1 MIEKGKI
8 PVVVVSFN
16 LRNPEEGPFAS
27 LRTPFYDQEVG
38 DFVVVS
44 DGNPNPIPRI
54 AIVQQVDWRKP
65 PYNSFH
71 SPACILTYL
80 NVKQL
85 LKDSMESQKEAY
97 EEAVQYTNRK
107 RQRKE
112 EIEAT
117 LRELRKEI
125 FKLGRELDTL

>member
-8 PVVVVSFN
+8 PTVVVSFN

-44 DGNPNPIPRI
+44 DGSHNPIPRI
-54 AIVQQVDWRKP
+54 AIVQQVEWRKP

-97 EEAVQYTNRK
+97 EEAIRYTDK
-107 RQRKE
+107 TQQRKK
-112 EIEAT
+112 EIENT
-117 LRELRKEI
+117 VRELQKEVI
-125 FKLGRELDTL
+125 KLIKELDTL

>member
-1 MIEKGKI
+1 MIVPGKI
-8 PVVVVSFN
+8 PTVVVSFD

-54 AIVQQVDWRKP
+54 AVVQQVEWRKP

-85 LKDSMESQKEAY
+85 LKDSMESQKDAY
-97 EEAVQYTNRK
+97 ERAIQYTSRAN
-107 RQRKE
+107 QRKQ
-112 EIEAT
+112 EIEST
-117 LRELRKEI
+117 VRELQKEI
-125 FKLGRELDTL
+125 LKLVKELDTL

>member
-1 MIEKGKI
+1 MIET
-8 PVVVVSFN
+8 VVVSFD

-44 DGNPNPIPRI
+44 DGSHNPIPRI

-85 LKDSMESQKEAY
+85 LKDSMESQKETY
-97 EEAVQYTNRK
+97 ERAIQYTSRAN
-107 RQRKE
+107 QRKE
-112 EIEAT
+112 EIENT

>member
-1 MIEKGKI
+1 MIVPGKI
-8 PVVVVSFN
+8 PTVVVSFN

-44 DGNPNPIPRI
+44 DGSHNPIPRI
-54 AIVQQVDWRKP
+54 AIVQQVNWRKP

-85 LKDSMESQKEAY
+85 LKDSMEAQKEAIR
-97 EEAVQYTNRK
+97 YTDK
-107 RQRKE
+107 TYQRKQ
-112 EIEAT
+112 EIENT
-117 LRELRKEI
+117 IRELQKEI
-125 FKLGRELDTL
+125 LKLIKEMETL

>member
-1 MIEKGKI
+1 MIVPGKI

-44 DGNPNPIPRI
+44 DGTHNPIPRI

-71 SPACILTYL
+71 SPACILTCL
-80 NVKQL
+80 DVKRL
-85 LKDSMESQKEAY
+85 LKDSMESQREAY
-97 EEAVQYTNRK
+97 EEAIRYTDKTQRRK
-107 RQRKE
+107 Q
-112 EIEAT
+112 EIENT
-117 LRELRKEI
+117 IQELQKEI
-125 FKLGRELDTL
+125 LKLIKELDTL

>member
-1 MIEKGKI
+1 MIVPGKI
-8 PVVVVSFN
+8 PTVVVSFD
-16 LRNPEEGPFAS
+16 LKNPEEGPFAS

-38 DFVVVS
+38 DLVVVS
-44 DGNPNPIPRI
+44 DGSHNPIPRI
-54 AIVQQVDWRKP
+54 AIVQQVEWRKP

-85 LKDSMESQKEAY
+85 LKDSMDSQREAY
-97 EEAVQYTNRK
+97 EEAVQYTNRT